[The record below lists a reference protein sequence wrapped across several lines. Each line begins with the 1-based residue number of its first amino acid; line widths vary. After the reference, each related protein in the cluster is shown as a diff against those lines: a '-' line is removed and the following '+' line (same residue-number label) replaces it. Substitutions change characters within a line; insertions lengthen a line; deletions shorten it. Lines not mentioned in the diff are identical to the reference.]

1 MTKSKQ
7 QKNAILT
14 IVCLLALAVFGAAMV
29 WLHYQQLC
37 SPGGGD
43 DPYTSDL
50 GQHLYFA
57 QQGMI
62 YSTVSL
68 LIGPAY
74 DIAGRIGIAVLL
86 AVFHLAAV
94 AVFAWGL
101 RAALPESTRPVR
113 LLVSL
118 AVNLATAVWMP
129 RGGYWYQGTVGGT
142 IYHNTTYIMLAP
154 FALLTMLAFYRVWP
168 TVRGRLDLRSYAVY
182 TVLLTVATSFKA
194 NLIFAF
200 APALLVLLVV
210 DFVRS
215 RAKNLKNEILMGCS
229 VFPGVALCF
238 VQARVL
244 FAAEDS
250 GIRLI
255 FTVPFD
261 HHRMLWGPFNEAGVL
276 GLARSFVFAAAVGL
290 LLGRAAWKSFRYRF
304 SLFTFAVS
312 MAEALL
318 LVESGERLYHANLW
332 WGPFI
337 CFWAFWLESV
347 SVFLAQ
353 CRAKAPRW
361 RLVLCGL
368 ALVWHLASGVC
379 FLVMLLCGVS
389 YNVPI
394 LTYNLWLKR
403 ACRCGMLFCVYAV
416 WLVIPQ
422 NPRRLFSSFCGSA
435 GCTGSAAHRHRTGC
449 RPRPWSAG
457 WRTARGPTA
466 AGRTGLSTPETE
478 RRWGSRYPPCRGH
491 SSCSGGRT
499 GCPAHRGRTG
509 RRPPPRR

>member
-1 MTKSKQ
+1 MTQTCKKRLLW
-7 QKNAILT
+7 AL
-14 IVCLLALAVFGAAMV
+14 CLVALALFAAAMV

-37 SPGGGD
+37 ATGRGE

-50 GQHLYFA
+50 GQHLHFA
-57 QQGMI
+57 QSGLI
-62 YSTVSL
+62 YSATSL

-74 DIAGRIGIAVLL
+74 AAGGKLGIALLL

-94 AVFAWGL
+94 VVFAWGL
-101 RAALPESTRPVR
+101 KAALPEWSLPAR
-113 LLVSL
+113 LLASFV
-118 AVNLATAVWMP
+118 VNLAQAVYTP
-129 RGGYWYQGTVGGT
+129 RGGYWYQGTVTGT

-154 FALLTMLAFYRVWP
+154 FALLAVLWFYRAWQGID
-168 TVRGRLDLRSYAVY
+168 GRIDLRTWLIY
-182 TVLLTVATSFKA
+182 TAFLTAATAFKA

-200 APALLVLLVV
+200 APALLVLLIA
-210 DFVRS
+210 DFIRT
-215 RAKNLKNEILMGCS
+215 RAKNIGNEVLMGCS

-394 LTYNLWLKR
+394 LTYNLW
-403 ACRCGMLFCVYAV
+403 
-416 WLVIPQ
+416 
-422 NPRRLFSSFCGSA
+422 
-435 GCTGSAAHRHRTGC
+435 
-449 RPRPWSAG
+449 
-457 WRTARGPTA
+457 
-466 AGRTGLSTPETE
+466 
-478 RRWGSRYPPCRGH
+478 
-491 SSCSGGRT
+491 
-499 GCPAHRGRTG
+499 
-509 RRPPPRR
+509 

>member
-37 SPGGGD
+37 SPGGGE

-200 APALLVLLVV
+200 APALLVLLIV
-210 DFVRS
+210 DFVRT
-215 RAKNLKNEILMGCS
+215 RAKNLKNEIIMGCS

-238 VQARVL
+238 IQANVL
-244 FAAEDS
+244 FAEE
-250 GIRLI
+250 GI
-255 FTVPFD
+255 
-261 HHRMLWGPFNEAGVL
+261 
-276 GLARSFVFAAAVGL
+276 
-290 LLGRAAWKSFRYRF
+290 
-304 SLFTFAVS
+304 
-312 MAEALL
+312 
-318 LVESGERLYHANLW
+318 ESGGIGQMFGSRL
-332 WGPFI
+332 
-337 CFWAFWLESV
+337 LENGFQGHYRV
-347 SVFLAQ
+347 LAVHDRFVEQ
-353 CRAKAPRW
+353 ATPDRALA
-361 RLVLCGL
+361 LCGL
-368 ALVWHLASGVC
+368 DAQSMVQ
-379 FLVMLLCGVS
+379 
-389 YNVPI
+389 
-394 LTYNLWLKR
+394 T
-403 ACRCGMLFCVYAV
+403 
-416 WLVIPQ
+416 
-422 NPRRLFSSFCGSA
+422 
-435 GCTGSAAHRHRTGC
+435 
-449 RPRPWSAG
+449 
-457 WRTARGPTA
+457 
-466 AGRTGLSTPETE
+466 LSLI
-478 RRWGSRYPPCRGH
+478 H
-491 SSCSGGRT
+491 I
-499 GCPAHRGRTG
+499 
-509 RRPPPRR
+509 

>member
-74 DIAGRIGIAVLL
+74 DIAGRIGIAVL
-86 AVFHLAAV
+86 
-94 AVFAWGL
+94 
-101 RAALPESTRPVR
+101 
-113 LLVSL
+113 VSL
-118 AVNLATAVWMP
+118 AVNLATGVWMP

-200 APALLVLLVV
+200 APALLVLLIA

-394 LTYNLWLKR
+394 LTYNLW
-403 ACRCGMLFCVYAV
+403 
-416 WLVIPQ
+416 
-422 NPRRLFSSFCGSA
+422 
-435 GCTGSAAHRHRTGC
+435 
-449 RPRPWSAG
+449 
-457 WRTARGPTA
+457 
-466 AGRTGLSTPETE
+466 
-478 RRWGSRYPPCRGH
+478 
-491 SSCSGGRT
+491 
-499 GCPAHRGRTG
+499 
-509 RRPPPRR
+509 